1 MKLKKCTF
9 VEYFKPTSG
18 EFCFVFM
25 KILLVSLAPFLKKYK
40 WYLFW
45 GIIFI
50 VISNFFS
57 IYPAQL
63 VRKGFDALTIK
74 LKDYENA
81 SIEVKQNLKTE
92 VFQLVIIYALGIL
105 ASALLKGVFLYGV
118 RQAIIVMSRHI
129 EFEQKNQL
137 FEKILSLSQKN
148 LKKYH
153 TGDFMAR
160 LTEDIG
166 NVRMFTGPGIMYSIN
181 TITLFFMVLITMLY
195 VNWELTLMVMLP
207 LPLLSYLIYF
217 VHKRIV
223 QQSEVVQAELSAI
236 SSYTQEVYSGIRT
249 VRAYN
254 KENLFYSNF
263 LNFTTRF
270 KEKSLNLAKIDAF
283 FFPIIQFLIG
293 LSTILAVGYG
303 GMKVFQGHITVGNIA
318 EFIMYVYLLTW
329 PIASLGW
336 VTSLTQKAAVSQER
350 INTIL
355 NIKPD
360 IQYVEQSQP
369 IQKMD
374 IDIQNV
380 TFVYEDS
387 GIKALDNLSLTIQEG
402 QSIGIVGATGS
413 GKTTLFALL
422 TRLYDPQNGSIIIDN
437 QELKNYTNQ
446 EIRNNITIVPQD
458 VFLFSDTIENNI
470 RLGKPEATEEEIIE
484 AAKFA
489 AVYEDIMVL
498 PKQFKTVVGERG
510 VTLSGGQKQRIAI
523 ARAYLKKAK
532 LLLLDDCLSAVDT
545 LTEEK
550 IIQKLQNIPNQKI
563 TLIIA
568 SHRLSIMPK
577 MDKII
582 VLKDGKIIESG
593 THEELLQ
600 LKGQYAKLY
609 YAQN

>member
-1 MKLKKCTF
+1 
-9 VEYFKPTSG
+9 
-18 EFCFVFM
+18 M
-25 KILLVSLAPFLKKYK
+25 KILLVSLLPFLKKYK

-50 VISNFFS
+50 IISNFFS

-63 VRKGFDALTIK
+63 VRKGFDLLTLK

-81 SIEVKQNLKTE
+81 NPEIKQNLKYE
-92 VFQLVIIYALGIL
+92 VFELVMWYALGIL
-105 ASALLKGVFLYGV
+105 ASALLKGIFLYGV

-148 LKKYH
+148 LRRYH

-181 TITLFFMVLITMLY
+181 TITLFFMVLTTMLY
-195 VNWELTLMVMLP
+195 VNWELTLIVMLP
-207 LPLLSYLIYF
+207 LPLLSYLIYY
-217 VHKRIV
+217 VHSKII
-223 QQSEVVQAELSAI
+223 QQSQLVQKELSAI

-249 VRAYN
+249 IRAYN

-263 LNFTTRF
+263 LNFTTKF
-270 KEKSLNLAKIDAF
+270 KEKSLYLAKIDAF

-303 GMKVFQGHITVGNIA
+303 GIKVYQENITVGNIA

-336 VTSLTQKAAVSQER
+336 VTSLTQKAAASQER
-350 INTIL
+350 INQIL
-355 NIKPD
+355 SIKPD
-360 IQYVEQSQP
+360 IQFPSQSKP
-369 IQKMD
+369 IQNMN
-374 IDIQNV
+374 IDIQNL
-380 TFVYEDS
+380 TFIYEES
-387 GIKALDNLSLTIQEG
+387 GIKALDNLNLKIQEG
-402 QSIGIVGATGS
+402 ESIGIVGATGS
-413 GKTTLFALL
+413 GKTTLMALL

-437 QELKNYTNQ
+437 QELKNYSKQ
-446 EIRNNITIVPQD
+446 EIRKNISIVPQD

-470 RLGKPEATEEEIIE
+470 KFGCPDATEEEIIE
-484 AAKFA
+484 AAKFS
-489 AVYEDIMVL
+489 AVYEDIMAL
-498 PKQFKTVVGERG
+498 PKQFKTLVGERG

-545 LTEEK
+545 ITEEK
-550 IIQKLQNIPNQKI
+550 IIQKLQHFSGQKN
-563 TLIIA
+563 TLLIA

-577 MDKII
+577 MNRII
-582 VLKDGKIIESG
+582 FLKKGNITETG
-593 THEELLQ
+593 THEELMQ
-600 LKGQYAKLY
+600 LNGQYAKLFN
-609 YAQN
+609 AQN